1 MSMGLE
7 IKFPWSVLKMAL
19 LMALF
24 LTIASGSQTPC
35 GEGDQTCSKKWNLV
49 AGDEGAPAL
58 AFISTKN
65 LVGELNAPDTAT
77 VAFDFQN
84 QSSSAEF
91 QNINTGI
98 DAAKFI
104 RLAAKDTNNDLLSYR
119 IVSLPSH
126 GNISGIV
133 PNIIYM
139 PEKNYTGND
148 SFVFSASDEMGTLR
162 NVTVAID
169 VLLLYHPPSV
179 RIRSPQDGE
188 IFTAYEGDFFAEVPV
203 HATVSGEG
211 VTEVEFFDG
220 LTSLGIE
227 TCPTGEIDCPVTLIA
242 NLDVGI
248 HNLIA
253 KATDSKGKTCTSLP
267 VAVIVNPSQPTV
279 KIINPM
285 DGEIFTAPEII
296 NITALVTTISG
307 VDIDGVEFFANSQKL
322 GRANESPYSLV
333 WQNPTP
339 GAYNLMA
346 KVSDSQGDSSLS
358 ESVFIVVVP
367 VKPLAKSDLVLTM
380 NFSPDPV
387 PVGGFLNYLLT
398 VTNRGPDSAT
408 DVTVENFLPSELTNV
423 TAKPSQGTYKAG
435 IWQLGGLAKYRSAKV
450 VLNVQVPALALPGK
464 IPNTAYVYGNEYD
477 PDNSNNHDTAYIQV
491 RADNLTVA

>member
-1 MSMGLE
+1 MSLGLG
-7 IKFPWSVLKMAL
+7 KRYPCSVLKIAL

-24 LTIASGSQTPC
+24 LTVASGSQTPC
-35 GEGDQTCSKKWNLV
+35 GEGDQTCNKKWNLA
-49 AGDEGAPAL
+49 AGDEGASAL
-58 AFISTKN
+58 AFSSTKN
-65 LVGELNAPDTAT
+65 LVGELNALDTAT
-77 VAFDFQN
+77 FAFDFHN
-84 QSSSAEF
+84 QSTSAEF
-91 QNINTGI
+91 QKIITGI

-104 RLAAKDTNNDLLSYR
+104 RLNAKDANNDLLSYR

-126 GNISGIV
+126 GNISGTV

-148 SFVFSASDEMGTLR
+148 SFVFSASDEIGTLR

-188 IFTAYEGDFFAEVPV
+188 IFTAYEGDLFAEVPV

-211 VTEVEFFDG
+211 VTKVQFFDG
-220 LTSLGIE
+220 LTLLGDE
-227 TCPTGEIDCPVTLIA
+227 TCPTDETSCPVTLIA
-242 NLDVGI
+242 QLDLGI

-253 KATDSKGKTCTSLP
+253 KVTDSEGKTCTSLP
-267 VAVIVNPSQPTV
+267 VVVVVNPAEPTV
-279 KIINPM
+279 KITSPM
-285 DGEIFTAPEII
+285 DGEIFTAPDVI
-296 NITALVTTISG
+296 NITTSVTTISG
-307 VDIDGVEFFANSQKL
+307 VEIGGVEFFANSQKL

-333 WQNPTP
+333 WQSATP

-346 KVSDSQGDSSLS
+346 KVSDSQGHSSLS
-358 ESVFIVVVP
+358 KSVLIVVVP

-387 PVGGFLNYLLT
+387 PAGGFLNYLLT

-423 TAKPSQGTYKAG
+423 TTKPSQGTYNSG
-435 IWQLGGLAKYRSAKV
+435 IWKLGSLAKYRSAKM
-450 VLNVQVPALALPGK
+450 VLNVQVPALAVPGK
-464 IPNTAYVYGNEYD
+464 IPNTAYVFGNEYD

-491 RADNLTVA
+491 MADNLTIA